1 MERNDNEERRGG
13 VTRLVSIFN
22 DAITIIFVMN
32 NIEMY
37 VEHKS

>member
-1 MERNDNEERRGG
+1 METNDNEDRRGG

-22 DAITIIFVMN
+22 DGIAITFVMN